1 MRPIAPT
8 RATRREWIGLAVIA
22 LPCLVYSMD
31 LTATLGGAVGVAQ
44 QLAEPLRGGL
54 LAVARDA
61 FAQGFRLA
69 AAISA
74 AICLLLVPVAGTL
87 LGRGAAGAARRSAS
101 LPAHV
106 PCAVPRRGCEVAR

>member
-8 RATRREWIGLAVIA
+8 RATRQEWIGLAVIA

-74 AICLLLVPVAGTL
+74 AICLLLVLV
-87 LGRGAAGAARRSAS
+87 AGAARRSAS